1 MSTLDLT
8 LEPEPVEIRRFEV
21 ITGAGG
27 RRSWPVEAKARIV
40 AETLEPG
47 ANVSAIARRHG
58 LRPQQIFT
66 WRREAR
72 RRYEPAAA
80 IGFVP
85 VVEAAGAALPGKSR
99 RRGSGAVAS
108 AGRQGEIELEIKGVL
123 VRVRPAVDAPTL
135 ATVVRVL
142 KASR

>member
-1 MSTLDLT
+1 MSTFDLT

-27 RRSWPVEAKARIV
+27 RRSWPAEAKARIV

-66 WRREAR
+66 WRREVR
-72 RRYEPAAA
+72 RQREPPAA
-80 IGFVP
+80 ISFVP
-85 VVEAAGAALPGKSR
+85 VVEAAGAVLPSKAR
-99 RRGSGAVAS
+99 RRRSGAAAT
-108 AGRQGEIELEIKGVL
+108 AGRECGIELEIKGVL
-123 VRVRPAVDAPTL
+123 VRVRPAIDAQTL

-142 KASR
+142 KAG